1 MIEAMTTHRETQCSS
16 KTYRC
21 WLLTLLFAPL
31 INTAFSA
38 QNTPI
43 KRDLADAS
51 LEELMNVKIS
61 TISRK
66 PQMLQ
71 ETAAAVFV
79 IKQEDIRRSSANSIP
94 ELLRMAPGLS
104 VSRIDGNKWSIT
116 SRGYSGRFADDLLVM
131 IDGRTVFSPL
141 FAGTFWET
149 LDLPLEDIDRIE
161 VIRGPGGTIWGANAV
176 NGAIHI
182 ITKHA
187 RNTQG
192 NLITFGGGSEERGF
206 ATFRHGGQIG
216 ENFFYRLY
224 AKGFTRDNSFS
235 PTGAKDS
242 WRMGTVGFQA
252 DWDINTN
259 NAISFQGQYYA
270 GKAGQVTNFVNP
282 AEPEST
288 ITRPE
293 DANLAGGHAL
303 MRWQHTLGERSNTAL
318 QIYYDR
324 TSRNELSFQETRQTV
339 DIDFQ
344 HRFPL
349 KIPFVPL
356 QQDIVWGGGYRWTID
371 HLGSGLPISFDPVK
385 RNLQTG
391 NVFMQTDMPL
401 VEDRLKLTAGIKF
414 LDNTYAHSN
423 FLPNARLLWTP
434 DNKQSLWASAARSI
448 RLPSRFERDGNQ
460 LIRSGAEFI
469 RLISNPHLLAE
480 TLWGFETG
488 YRRQINSNLSV
499 DIAGFFNDY
508 NHSASELEINEGIIQ
523 LLSQRNTQ
531 IFGFEIYGEWRA
543 LDRLRFMPSYSHL
556 QIRNQIPPGHEAESG
571 EDPKHQFTLRAQL
584 DLVKNIEFDAFFRH
598 IDKLPGLEIKS
609 YQTLDLRLAW
619 RPINN
624 IEFSVVGQN
633 LLQSH
638 HFEYTPTVI
647 QTMPVQLQ
655 RGVFGKV
662 TWRF

>member
-1 MIEAMTTHRETQCSS
+1 
-16 KTYRC
+16 
-21 WLLTLLFAPL
+21 
-31 INTAFSA
+31 
-38 QNTPI
+38 
-43 KRDLADAS
+43 
-51 LEELMNVKIS
+51 
-61 TISRK
+61 
-66 PQMLQ
+66 
-71 ETAAAVFV
+71 
-79 IKQEDIRRSSANSIP
+79 
-94 ELLRMAPGLS
+94 
-104 VSRIDGNKWSIT
+104 
-116 SRGYSGRFADDLLVM
+116 
-131 IDGRTVFSPL
+131 
-141 FAGTFWET
+141 
-149 LDLPLEDIDRIE
+149 
-161 VIRGPGGTIWGANAV
+161 
-176 NGAIHI
+176 
-182 ITKHA
+182 
-187 RNTQG
+187 
-192 NLITFGGGSEERGF
+192 
-206 ATFRHGGQIG
+206 
-216 ENFFYRLY
+216 
-224 AKGFTRDNSFS
+224 
-235 PTGAKDS
+235 
-242 WRMGTVGFQA
+242 MGTVGFQA
-252 DWDINTN
+252 DWDINPN

-270 GKAGQVTNFVNP
+270 GKAGQITNFVNP
-282 AEPEST
+282 AEPESV
-288 ITRPE
+288 IIRPE

-303 MRWQHTLGERSNTAL
+303 MRWLHTLGERSNTAL

-339 DIDFQ
+339 DVDFQ

-349 KIPFVPL
+349 KIPFVPF

-401 VEDRLKLTAGIKF
+401 IEDRLKLTTGIKF

-499 DIAGFFNDY
+499 DIAGFFNEY
-508 NHSASELEINEGIIQ
+508 NHSASELEINEGTIQ

-556 QIRNQIPPGHEAESG
+556 QIRNQVPPGHEAESG
-571 EDPKHQFTLRAQL
+571 KDPKHQFTLRAQL
-584 DLVKNIEFDAFFRH
+584 DLVKNIELDAFFRH
-598 IDKLPGLEIKS
+598 IDKLPGLGIKS

-624 IEFSVVGQN
+624 IEFSVIGQN

>member
-1 MIEAMTTHRETQCSS
+1 MVVTSYRKPICAS
-16 KTYRC
+16 KTH
-21 WLLTLLFAPL
+21 WQLSLFLLLAPFINPAFA
-31 INTAFSA
+31 T
-38 QNTPI
+38 QNNPI
-43 KRDLADAS
+43 RQDLMNAS

-61 TISRK
+61 TVFRK
-66 PQMLQ
+66 PQTLQ

-79 IKQEDIRRSSANSIP
+79 ISQEDIRRSSANSIP

-104 VSRIDGNKWSIT
+104 VARIDSNKWSVT

-131 IDGRTVFSPL
+131 IDGRTVYSPL

-176 NGAIHI
+176 NGAINI
-182 ITKHA
+182 ITKHTKA
-187 RNTQG
+187 TQG
-192 NLITFGGGSEERGF
+192 NLITTGGGSEERGF
-206 ATFRHGGQIG
+206 ATFRHGGRVG
-216 ENFFYRLY
+216 ENLFYRFY
-224 AKGFTRDNSFS
+224 AKGFTRDNSFNAS
-235 PTGAKDS
+235 GTNDS
-242 WRMGTVGFQA
+242 WRMGTLGFRA

-259 NAISFQGQYYA
+259 NAVTFQAQYYA
-270 GKAGQVTNFVNP
+270 GKAGQNTMLLNP
-282 AEPEST
+282 TEPESV

-303 MRWQHTLGERSNTAL
+303 MRWQRTTGERSNTAL
-318 QIYYDR
+318 QVYYDR
-324 TSRNELSFQETRQTV
+324 TSRNELSFRETRQTV

-349 KIPFVPL
+349 QIPYIPFQPDL
-356 QQDIVWGGGYRWTID
+356 IWGGGYRWTTD
-371 HLGSGLPISFDPVK
+371 HLGINLPISFDPAK

-391 NVFMQTDMPL
+391 NVFMQTDIPL
-401 VEDRLKLTAGIKF
+401 FEDRLKLTTGIKF

-434 DNKQSLWASAARSI
+434 DDKQSVWLSATRSI

-488 YRRQINSNLSV
+488 YRRQVTSNLSV

-508 NHSASELEINEGIIQ
+508 NNSTSERETTAETIQ
-523 LLSQRNTQ
+523 LTNQRKTQ

-543 LDRLRFMPSYSHL
+543 FDKLRFMPSYSHL
-556 QIRNQIPPGHEAESG
+556 QVRNHVPADHESESG
-571 EDPKHQFTLRAQL
+571 EDPKHQFTLRTQL
-584 DLVKNIEFDAFFRH
+584 DLTKNIELDAFFRH

-609 YQTLDLRLAW
+609 YQALDLRLSW
-619 RPINN
+619 RPRSDT
-624 IEFSVVGQN
+624 ELTLVGQN

-638 HFEYTPTVI
+638 HQEFSPEVI
-647 QTMPVQLQ
+647 QTMPVQIQ